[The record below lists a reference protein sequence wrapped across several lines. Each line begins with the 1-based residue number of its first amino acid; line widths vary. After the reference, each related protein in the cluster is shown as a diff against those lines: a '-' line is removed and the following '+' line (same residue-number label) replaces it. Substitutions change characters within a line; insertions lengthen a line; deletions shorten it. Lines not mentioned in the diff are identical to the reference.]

1 MRVLIYA
8 FIWHVRKRFFLSLFV
23 SQFQWFDCAY
33 RAIEMVTL
41 FGLAVCMYV
50 LWCSSSKAHEHEQ
63 WIKCLICIL
72 VLLLQR
78 LVVEINRIVRSHG
91 PIHTDCTRLETNDK
105 NMRCVS
111 THVRYVCL
119 ELFWLWIYP
128 SGSCGPLRCVNVKC
142 EVLRKIPGRLS
153 RKYFPRSQLQVAMP
167 NCWAICRTMDVC
179 MCVL

>member
-128 SGSCGPLRCVNVKC
+128 SGSCGPVAMCKC
-142 EVLRKIPGRLS
+142 EVWSFKKNSRPLFEKIFSMLTV
-153 RKYFPRSQLQVAMP
+153 LQVAMP
-167 NCWAICRTMDVC
+167 NC
-179 MCVL
+179 

>member
-50 LWCSSSKAHEHEQ
+50 LWCSSTKAHEHEQ

-91 PIHTDCTRLETNDK
+91 PHTVLVSRLTTKICDAFQH
-105 NMRCVS
+105 M
-111 THVRYVCL
+111 YVMFVWNYFDFEFIL
-119 ELFWLWIYP
+119 LARV
-128 SGSCGPLRCVNVKC
+128 GPLRCVNVKC